1 MVLNWLII
9 MFIFCSSAFAE
20 GIKEPNV
27 AGQFYP
33 GDKKGL
39 SSQIDECLNQA
50 APEGIK
56 GDIFCLI
63 SPHAGYDFSG
73 ATAAFGYKLIQG
85 KTYGCG
91 YRKPHHRPLAYK
103 TVVVI
108 GPSHYYGFNG
118 IAVYPGGKFRT
129 PLGDLEIDSGFA
141 QKLLEPQQN
150 ISADIKAFNK
160 EHSVEVQLPFLQKTL
175 QDFKIVPIVVGQCEY
190 AALNQLAENLSK
202 AIGNRTDVLI
212 IASTDLTHSYDFA
225 QTRKVDKLTL
235 KHLQEM
241 SPEDIYRK
249 LSSEEIQMCG
259 GLPVVSAIITAKKSG
274 YDKIKLLSHTDSAEV
289 TGNKTKGNWTVG
301 YASAIIYR
309 ENKPPEETEL
319 LNTKQKKR
327 LLEIARKTIEEYLKS
342 GKRPDFSE
350 NDPRLT
356 AISGAFV
363 TLNKHGELRGC
374 IGNIIGQKPLYE
386 TVRDMAI
393 ESATA
398 DPRFQPVTKE
408 ELKDVEI
415 EISVLSPL
423 RKISDISEFELGKH
437 GVIVKSGWNQGVFL
451 PQVALETGWSKEEFL
466 SNLCAHKAGL
476 SPDAWKNP
484 KTEIHI
490 FSAIV
495 FSEKQEAGT

>member
-1 MVLNWLII
+1 

-33 GDKKGL
+33 GDKKEL
-39 SSQIDECLNQA
+39 SAQIDERLNQA
-50 APEGIK
+50 HPKEIK
-56 GDIFCLI
+56 GDILCLI

-73 ATAAFGYKLIQG
+73 PTAAYGYKLIRG
-85 KTYGCG
+85 KT
-91 YRKPHHRPLAYK
+91 YK

-118 IAVYPGGKFRT
+118 IAVYPGGRFRT
-129 PLGDLEIDSGFA
+129 PLGDLEIDVDFA

-190 AALNQLAENLSK
+190 ITLNQLAENLSK

-212 IASTDLTHSYDFA
+212 VASTDLTHSYDFEE
-225 QTRKVDKLTL
+225 TRKVDKLTL

-241 SPEDIYRK
+241 DPEDIYRK

-309 ENKPPEETEL
+309 ENKPREETEL

-342 GKRPDFSE
+342 GRSPDFSE

-386 TVRDMAI
+386 TVRDMAV

-495 FSEKQEAGT
+495 FSEKQEAGI